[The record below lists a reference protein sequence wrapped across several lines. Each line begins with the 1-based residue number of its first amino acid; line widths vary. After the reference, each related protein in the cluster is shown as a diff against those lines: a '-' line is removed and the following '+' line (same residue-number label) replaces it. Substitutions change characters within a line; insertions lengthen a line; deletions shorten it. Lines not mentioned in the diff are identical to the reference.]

1 MLHKLLRKIT
11 QIITHKLFIVAIL
24 ILFQLF
30 WLLAF
35 FIFLSEYFVIVQGLL
50 LTLSIATTIYLLN
63 KDENPTYKMTWIILI
78 LVVPLLGGMIYLIFG
93 GHKVPKEL
101 RIKDHR
107 AFNWLKDEMIQDENS
122 AIALKNYDD
131 SLYKQYAYLWNS
143 ASFPLYQNTQAIFLA
158 SGEAKFAKMKTLL
171 KNAKKYIFL
180 EYFIIGEGYMWNEIL
195 DILIEKVKEGLE
207 VRIIYDDF
215 GCSTTL
221 PADYDKYLNELGIKT
236 KVFNRLKAKL
246 AITMNNRDHRK
257 ICIIDG
263 EYAITGGVNLA
274 DEYINVKKRF
284 GHWHDNA
291 ILIEGEAVKSF
302 ILMFLQFYNFDE
314 KEKEDFDIYLDT
326 TKKVASKG
334 WVQPFSDTPTDDE
347 TIGKCVHLNM
357 IQNSKEYLYITTPYL
372 VIDYEM
378 VQSLKMAAKSG
389 VDVRIVVPHIPD
401 KWYVFACTR
410 SNYLSLIEA
419 GVRIY
424 EYSPGFIHAKEM
436 ISDDKVAFIGSVNM
450 DYRSY
455 YLHYECGCNL
465 YNNDCILDMKEDYYQ
480 ILEKSHEITQE
491 DLDNVSYLER
501 LIRSILN
508 FFAPLF

>member
-1 MLHKLLRKIT
+1 M
-11 QIITHKLFIVAIL
+11 
-24 ILFQLF
+24 
-30 WLLAF
+30 
-35 FIFLSEYFVIVQGLL
+35 SEYFVLVQGLL
-50 LTLSIATTIYLLN
+50 VALSIITTIYLLN

-93 GHKVPKEL
+93 GHKVPKAL

-107 AFNWLKDEMIQDENS
+107 AFDWLKDEMIQDENS
-122 AIALKNYDD
+122 ALLLKERDE

-143 ASFPLYQNTQAIFLA
+143 ASFPLYQNTQAKFLA
-158 SGEAKFAKMKTLL
+158 SGEIKYDEMKKLL
-171 KNAKKYIFL
+171 KNAKKFIFL
-180 EYFIIGEGYMWNEIL
+180 EYFIIAEGKMWE
-195 DILIEKVKEGLE
+195 DILAILLKKVNEGVE

-221 PADYDKYLNELGIKT
+221 PTDYDKYLNQLGIKT

-274 DEYINVKKRF
+274 DEYINEIERF

-291 ILIEGEAVKSF
+291 ILIQGEAVKSF

-314 KEKEDFDIYLDT
+314 SEKEDFDVYLDA
-326 TKKVASKG
+326 TKCINANG
-334 WVQPFSDTPTDDE
+334 WVQPFSDTPTDEE
-347 TIGKCVHLNM
+347 TIGKSVHLNI
-357 IQNSKEYLYITTPYL
+357 IQNSKKYLYITTPYL

-410 SNYLSLIEA
+410 SNYLSLIQS

-424 EYSPGFIHAKEM
+424 EYTPGFIHAKEM
-436 ISDDKVAFIGSVNM
+436 ISDDKIAFIGTVNM

-465 YNNDCILDMKEDYYQ
+465 YLCDCILDMKKDFYE
-480 ILEKSHEITQE
+480 ILVQSHEINQE
-491 DLDNVSYLER
+491 DLDNVSYLEH